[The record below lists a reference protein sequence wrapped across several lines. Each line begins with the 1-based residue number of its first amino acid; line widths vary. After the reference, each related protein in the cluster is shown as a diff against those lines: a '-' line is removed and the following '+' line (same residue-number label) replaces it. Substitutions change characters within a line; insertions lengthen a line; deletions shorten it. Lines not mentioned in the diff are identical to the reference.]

1 MRRLLTLA
9 AVTSLVA
16 SCNCGDNLKNAGA
29 EISVTPLSIDFGT
42 ILSGSNSTRTV
53 TIRSAGAHELT
64 ITRVTIESDARHAF
78 TVGLAPTTIA
88 PGSTSQLSVTY
99 AAPLTE
105 GPDGASLLIESDASG
120 EPEVRVSLAGRS
132 IGMFI
137 EGGDS
142 GTDAGED
149 AGTDAG
155 FDAGT
160 DAGPDAGTDAGEDAG
175 TDAGV
180 DAGEDAGVDGGTDA
194 GAPPDGGEVIIDFE
208 DYGTNASTFI
218 TPGYK
223 GLTWDSDWYVFYT
236 IAAEYQAHS
245 GTNFI
250 TNDFQASP
258 ISFSFPAPVYFEGAW
273 FSLDPTRNAHVWFE
287 LYDANNVLLGTTPQL
302 LQDLPPVFLPVN
314 LPNVTTVR
322 VYFDVDFAMDDVT
335 YIP

>member
-1 MRRLLTLA
+1 MRRLLALV
-9 AVTSLVA
+9 AVSGVFA
-16 SCNCGDNLKNAGA
+16 SCNCGDNLKRAGA

-42 ILSGSNSTRTV
+42 ILSGSSVTRTV
-53 TIRSAGAHELT
+53 TITSAGAHELT
-64 ITRVTIESDARHAF
+64 ITRVAIESDARHAF
-78 TVGLAPTTIA
+78 TTGIPPTTIA
-88 PGSTSQLSVTY
+88 PGSTANLSITY

-105 GPDGASLLIESDASG
+105 GPDGASLVIESDANA

-142 GTDAGED
+142 GTDGGED

-155 FDAGT
+155 LDGGFDAGT
-160 DAGPDAGTDAGEDAG
+160 DAGEDAGLDAGTDAGTDAGEDAG
-175 TDAGV
+175 TDAGF
-180 DAGEDAGVDGGTDA
+180 DA

-208 DYGTNASTFI
+208 DYGSNASTFI

-236 IAAEYQAHS
+236 IAAQYQAHS

-250 TNDFQASP
+250 TNDFQGSP
-258 ISFSFPAPVYFEGAW
+258 ISFSFPTPVYFEGAW

-302 LQDLPPVFLPVN
+302 LQDLPPTFLPVN
-314 LPNVTTVR
+314 LANVTTVR
-322 VYFDVDFAMDDVT
+322 VNFDVDFAMDDVT
-335 YIP
+335 FIP